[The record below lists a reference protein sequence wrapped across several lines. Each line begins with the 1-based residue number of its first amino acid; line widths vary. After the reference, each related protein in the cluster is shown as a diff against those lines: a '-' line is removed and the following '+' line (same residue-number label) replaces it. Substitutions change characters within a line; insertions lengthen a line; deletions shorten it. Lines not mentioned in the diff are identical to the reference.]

1 MATEIIMP
9 KLGLTMEEGTV
20 LKWLKHEGDHIEKGE
35 SVLQIQTDKV
45 EYEVESPTEGVL
57 HRTLAEEGQVIP
69 CGEVVGVI
77 GGADE
82 EIDLEKVKAKARVAP
97 ASPPRVEPKK
107 EEPPRVEAP
116 PAEVPAPG
124 ERVKISPAARKLAKE
139 MGVDIS
145 KLRGTGPG
153 GRIVK
158 EDILAATPAEAAP
171 AEAVPVEAPP
181 PGPVLESIP
190 LKGVRAVIVRRMGQ
204 SWHEVARVTEVV
216 EADVTGLQAL
226 REANKEAWESEFGLK
241 VSINDLILF
250 YTSRAIKQFPRV
262 NARLEGEEIQVLSD
276 INLGVAVDTE
286 AGLVVPVIRNAD
298 RKSVE
303 QIAREAHAL
312 AEKAQKGTLDL
323 DELEGGTFTVTNLGG
338 LGIEIFTPIVN
349 FPQCAILGV
358 GRAAPRPAVVEG
370 EVRVRSMMYLSLS
383 FDHRVIDG
391 APAAQFLKVLKDI
404 LEHPRVM
411 PA

>member
-20 LKWLKHEGDHIEKGE
+20 LKWLKHEGDPIEKGE

-45 EYEVESPTEGVL
+45 EYEVEAPTEGVL
-57 HRTLAEEGQVIP
+57 RMTLAEEGQVIP
-69 CGEVVGVI
+69 CGEVVAVI
-77 GGADE
+77 GAADE
-82 EIDLEKVKAKARVAP
+82 EIDLQKVKAEAKAAP
-97 ASPPRVEPKK
+97 AAPPREEPKR

-116 PAEVPAPG
+116 PAVAPPTG
-124 ERVKISPAARKLAKE
+124 ERVKISPAARKLAQE

-145 KLRGTGPG
+145 RVRGTGPG

-158 EDILAATPAEAAP
+158 EDIMAAARPEAAP
-171 AEAVPVEAPP
+171 AEAVPAEAPP
-181 PGPVLESIP
+181 PGAVLESIP
-190 LKGVRAVIVRRMGQ
+190 LKGVRAVIARRMGQ

-216 EADVTGLQAL
+216 EADVTDLQSL

-241 VSINDLILF
+241 VSMNDLILF
-250 YTSRAIKQFPRV
+250 YTARAIKQFPRV

-286 AGLVVPVIRNAD
+286 AGLIVPVIRNAD
-298 RKSVE
+298 GKSIE

-312 AEKAQKGTLDL
+312 AEKAQKGTLSL
-323 DELEGGTFTVTNLGG
+323 EELEGGTFTVTNLGG
-338 LGIEIFTPIVN
+338 LGIEVFTPIVN

-358 GRAAPRPAVVEG
+358 GRAALRPAVVDG
-370 EVRVRSMMYLSLS
+370 EIKVRNLMYLSLS

-391 APAAQFLKVLKDI
+391 APAAQFLKILKGV